1 VAQADLRELRA
12 LTSRILREETPMY
25 CSNCGTQIGDQDNF
39 CHACGR
45 EVARVGEA
53 HHSSAAGYN
62 APRRLYRLAY
72 DKKIAGVC
80 SGLAKYFDVD
90 VTLVRLAVATG
101 IVLSGGIGLLAYIAA
116 WIIMPVDRG
125 APVVNSQASS
135 KLATG

>member
-1 VAQADLRELRA
+1 
-12 LTSRILREETPMY
+12 MY
-25 CSNCGTQIGDQDNF
+25 CSNCGAQIGDRDNY

-45 EVARVGEA
+45 EVAHTSEA
-53 HHSSAAGYN
+53 HQQSAPGYS
-62 APRRLYRLAY
+62 APRRVYRLIY

-101 IVLSGGIGLLAYIAA
+101 IVLSGGLGLLAYIVA

-125 APVVNSQASS
+125 TPVAHSQTSS
-135 KLATG
+135 STLATG

>member
-1 VAQADLRELRA
+1 
-12 LTSRILREETPMY
+12 MY
-25 CSNCGTQIGDQDNF
+25 CSNCGTQIGDRDNF

-45 EVARVGEA
+45 EVAHGGEA
-53 HHSSAAGYN
+53 RPDSAAGYH
-62 APRRLYRLAY
+62 APRRLYRLVY

-80 SGLAKYFDVD
+80 SGLAKFFDVD

-101 IVLSGGIGLLAYIAA
+101 IVLSGGLGLLAYIAA
-116 WIIMPVDRG
+116 WIIMPVDHG

>member
-1 VAQADLRELRA
+1 
-12 LTSRILREETPMY
+12 MY
-25 CSNCGTQIGDQDNF
+25 CSNCGAQIGDRDNY

-45 EVARVGEA
+45 QVAHTGEA
-53 HHSSAAGYN
+53 HQPSAGYS
-62 APRRLYRLAY
+62 APRRVYRLVY

-101 IVLSGGIGLLAYIAA
+101 IVLSGGLGLLAYIVA

-125 APVVNSQASS
+125 TPVINSQTSS
-135 KLATG
+135 STLATG